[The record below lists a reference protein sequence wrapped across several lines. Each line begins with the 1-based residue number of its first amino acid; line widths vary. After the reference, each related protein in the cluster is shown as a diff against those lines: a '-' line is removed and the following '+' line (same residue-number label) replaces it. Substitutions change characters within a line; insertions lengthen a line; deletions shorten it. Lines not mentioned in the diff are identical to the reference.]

1 MFDIASSEFFLVL
14 LIALVV
20 IGPKDLPKVLRVVG
34 KWVGK
39 GRAIVAQFRAGIDD
53 MVRESELKEL
63 EEKWKKQNEDI
74 MREYPQ
80 SVPPESGEDEA
91 VKKEP
96 QLPLSSNDGPQTKE
110 QGVS

>member
-1 MFDIASSEFFLVL
+1 MFDIASSEFLLVL

-34 KWVGK
+34 KWVAK

-80 SVPPESGEDEA
+80 SVPPEPSEDQEM
-91 VKKEP
+91 KKEP
-96 QLPLSSNDGPQTKE
+96 ELPLDAAGAPQTKE
-110 QGVS
+110 QGVP